1 MTQKTNAQE
10 VHLVQKPT
18 MRVLKREDLDAIV
31 EIDKLVSRQYRRD
44 YYERKVETMLDAA
57 RNINS
62 SLVAEVDGR
71 IVGFIMGDV
80 LFGEFGVPETTGT
93 IDTLGV
99 HPDYQ
104 HHGIASELLEQFLVN
119 MKAVGVNKV
128 YALVNWD
135 DFALEKFLSRHSFV
149 PSKRINLEYKLP

>member
-1 MTQKTNAQE
+1 
-10 VHLVQKPT
+10 
-18 MRVLKREDLDAIV
+18 
-31 EIDKLVSRQYRRD
+31 
-44 YYERKVETMLDAA
+44 VETMLDAA

-99 HPDYQ
+99 HPDCQ